1 MSSKPMSSTDSSALS
16 RAEVVGTS
24 LLSGTRV
31 AHAGTVPDLDSL
43 PVMQWLSE
51 TLQREVQAS
60 FETLRARWRFARDR
74 LFDASIPVR
83 PLTTLLATDLEEF
96 TPMIERLG
104 DMRAQAI
111 MHAHNELMR
120 SCLRRFQGRE
130 VAHTG
135 DGILASFRSAANAL
149 RCAMAMQRGLT
160 EHNRRHPL
168 TPLRARIGL
177 HAGMPL
183 PEEDRLFG
191 SCVNITVRVCSV
203 TRAGCILASEAVL
216 GQLGVHEFR
225 FREHGYVKLKGISA
239 PQQLH
244 ELAWQPSL
252 PEVLN

>member
-1 MSSKPMSSTDSSALS
+1 MSSKPMSSMESSALS

-24 LLSGTRV
+24 LLRGTSV

-74 LFDASIPVR
+74 LLDGSIAVR
-83 PLTTLLATDLEEF
+83 PLTTLLATDLEDF

-120 SCLRRFQGRE
+120 SCLRRYQGRE

-149 RCAMAMQRGLT
+149 GCAIAMQRALT

-203 TRAGCILASEAVL
+203 TRAGSILASEAVL
-216 GQLGVHEFR
+216 GQLGAHDFR
-225 FREHGYVKLKGISA
+225 FREHGYVKLKGISV

-244 ELAWQPSL
+244 ELAWQASL

>member
-1 MSSKPMSSTDSSALS
+1 
-16 RAEVVGTS
+16 
-24 LLSGTRV
+24 
-31 AHAGTVPDLDSL
+31 
-43 PVMQWLSE
+43 
-51 TLQREVQAS
+51 
-60 FETLRARWRFARDR
+60 
-74 LFDASIPVR
+74 LFDGSVAPR
-83 PLTTLLATDLEEF
+83 TAALPLTTLLATDLEDF

-104 DMRAQAI
+104 DMRAQEI

-135 DGILASFRSAANAL
+135 DGVMASFRSAENAL
-149 RCAMAMQRGLT
+149 RCAIAMQRGLT

-168 TPLRARIGL
+168 TPLRARIGV
-177 HAGMPL
+177 HAGIPL

-191 SCVNITVRVCSV
+191 SCVNITVRVCGV
-203 TRAGCILASEAVL
+203 TRAGRILASDAVL
-216 GQLGVHEFR
+216 GQLRAHQFS

-244 ELAWQPSL
+244 ELTWEPSL

>member
-1 MSSKPMSSTDSSALS
+1 MI
-16 RAEVVGTS
+16 ETS
-24 LLSGTRV
+24 LLGGTKL
-31 AHAGTVPDLDSL
+31 AHAGTVPELDSL

-60 FETLRARWRFARDR
+60 FETLRAGLRFARER
-74 LFDASIPVR
+74 LFDNQLASRPLAQ
-83 PLTTLLATDLEEF
+83 PLTTLLATDLEDF

-104 DMRAQAI
+104 DMRAQEI

-120 SCLRRFQGRE
+120 SCLRRHGGRE

-135 DGILASFRSAANAL
+135 DGIMAAFRSAENAL
-149 RCAMAMQRGLT
+149 RCAIAMQRGLT

-203 TRAGCILASEAVL
+203 TKAGRILVSDTVL
-216 GQLGVHEFR
+216 GQLGPNGFR

-244 ELAWQPSL
+244 ELAWEPSL